1 MTPGD
6 LQMRAHITIYPLAS
20 RLLCSTEL
28 GLRRG
33 IASHEKFSPED
44 EGPGDEVGGL
54 DAYKVAV
61 LVSVAAAILSLC
73 L

>member
-1 MTPGD
+1 MSNA
-6 LQMRAHITIYPLAS
+6 RIYHDI
-20 RLLCSTEL
+20 STGIRIFRVLEEL

-33 IASHEKFSPED
+33 IPSQKKFSPED
-44 EGPGDEVGGL
+44 EVRGDEVGGL

>member
-1 MTPGD
+1 MG
-6 LQMRAHITIYPLAS
+6 ANITVYPLAAGF
-20 RLLCSTEL
+20 LGCLTEL

-33 IASHEKFSPED
+33 IPSQEKLSPENEAPTD
-44 EGPGDEVGGL
+44 DEVVGL

-61 LVSVAAAILSLC
+61 LISVAAAILSLC

>member
-1 MTPGD
+1 
-6 LQMRAHITIYPLAS
+6 MRAYITLYPLAS
-20 RLLCSTEL
+20 GFLGCSTEL

-33 IASHEKFSPED
+33 IPSHEKFSPED
-44 EGPGDEVGGL
+44 EGPSDEVGGV

>member
-1 MTPGD
+1 LTN
-6 LQMRAHITIYPLAS
+6 
-20 RLLCSTEL
+20 
-28 GLRRG
+28 G
-33 IASHEKFSPED
+33 IPPAKPFGH
-44 EGPGDEVGGL
+44 GNEVPAENEVAGL

>member
-1 MTPGD
+1 MG
-6 LQMRAHITIYPLAS
+6 ANITVNPVAGGFLGCLTALHS
-20 RLLCSTEL
+20 RSGIPSQEK
-28 GLRRG
+28 LRR
-33 IASHEKFSPED
+33 ENEVPTD
-44 EGPGDEVGGL
+44 DEVVGL

>member
-1 MTPGD
+1 MH
-6 LQMRAHITIYPLAS
+6 AYFTIYPLAS
-20 RLLCSTEL
+20 GFLGCSPES

-33 IASHEKFSPED
+33 IPSQEKFSPQD
-44 EGPGDEVGGL
+44 DGPGGEVAGL

>member
-1 MTPGD
+1 
-6 LQMRAHITIYPLAS
+6 MRAYFTIYPLAS
-20 RLLCSTEL
+20 GFLGCSTGS

-33 IASHEKFSPED
+33 IPSQQKFSPQD
-44 EGPGDEVGGL
+44 EGPGGEVGGL

-61 LVSVAAAILSLC
+61 LVSVVAAILSLC